1 VRQIVRSQ
9 ASRWA
14 PRVVVAAVLTA
25 GHGCCTATHH
35 VNPLVVSRG
44 ALVHERI
51 QAFLRNAFFV
61 DNIAVD
67 TSFLDAGIIDSVG
80 VLELLQFL
88 EEEFKIHVND
98 DELTPANL
106 DSINAVVG
114 FLLRK
119 GAVS

>member
-1 VRQIVRSQ
+1 M
-9 ASRWA
+9 
-14 PRVVVAAVLTA
+14 
-25 GHGCCTATHH
+25 
-35 VNPLVVSRG
+35 
-44 ALVHERI
+44 HERI
-51 QAFLRNAFFV
+51 HSFLRTSFFV

-88 EEEFKIHVND
+88 EEEFKIQVAD
-98 DELTPANL
+98 DELVPANL